1 MSEQISIKD
10 LFLNICKRVLEDENL
25 AKYISILFYHHEYD
39 LTHEDVFLEHEDEIL
54 EIDKIL
60 STVGLEEHTAIALS
74 NRYLIGLFFIS
85 YSAAFEAMNYCYD
98 QGDIP
103 KKDVEKETLKK
114 LNDPSITNIFDAI
127 SSGSFLEKIDFKS
140 KNRFKNREI
149 NLIKNYTEKL
159 KNINLSV
166 SKLEEENEQLKQRI
180 EKGKKIWDDNKK
192 LKEENEKLK
201 LIIKKLGVNEP
212 LIVRSSTD
220 KDLPVQ
226 GQDTSSSQSGNIPVP
241 DSNPMMTELSIPSR
255 NNIDHTRSYAHTFRE
270 RGRFGSHPSHDDFGD
285 ESTP

>member
-1 MSEQISIKD
+1 MSEQISIED

-60 STVGLEEHTAIALS
+60 STVGLEEHTVIALS

-85 YSAAFEAMNYCYD
+85 YSAAFRNYCYD
-98 QGDIP
+98 QGDSL

-127 SSGSFLEKIDFKS
+127 SSESCLEKIDFKS

-149 NLIKNYTEKL
+149 NLIKNYTEQL
-159 KNINLSV
+159 KNLSLSV

-201 LIIKKLGVNEP
+201 LMLKKLGVSEP
-212 LIVRSSTD
+212 LITRSFTD
-220 KDLPVQ
+220 EDSPVED
-226 GQDTSSSQSGNIPVP
+226 QDASSNQSRTIPVP
-241 DSNPMMTELSIPSR
+241 NSKNPMMTELSTPSK
-255 NNIDHTRSYAHTFRE
+255 NNIDHTRSYVHTFRE

-285 ESTP
+285 ESAP